1 MFFYTF
7 FTLVLILTSSSLL
20 YSALFCP
27 VLLYPAPFCST
38 LLSLTNLPSHLPPPF
53 SIHPSLFFPPLP
65 PFPHTFFLYS
75 LSEHM
80 MKRLRDEDVDVRL
93 GALSRLLELGAE
105 SSENLSVST
114 YKEMGKRLS
123 DRKIEVRKLAVVGL
137 SRLYLRHISSNLPS
151 ISTLINNEEHSSQ
164 YSQGRSQD
172 ENIDSSLS
180 LFSTV
185 LKKGVLDKLGFVPGF
200 VVNTWGYVEMRH
212 LVLQLLQENILPK

>member
-1 MFFYTF
+1 
-7 FTLVLILTSSSLL
+7 
-20 YSALFCP
+20 
-27 VLLYPAPFCST
+27 
-38 LLSLTNLPSHLPPPF
+38 
-53 SIHPSLFFPPLP
+53 
-65 PFPHTFFLYS
+65 
-75 LSEHM
+75 

-105 SSENLSVST
+105 SSDNLSVST

-164 YSQGRSQD
+164 YSQERSQD
-172 ENIDSSLS
+172 DNNDTLS